1 MEYGQT
7 GFASL
12 ERSVKVIYDLTPTQQ
27 LLEILKRRELTKA
40 ERAIVREQIGRYY
53 AKKLVRLQ
61 QHLFEALEMRRTE
74 ELDPFEVDEYIH
86 RYHKQS
92 QELYVYIN
100 TRSHSNASLPIW
112 LAAIEADEQGR
123 NVWQPRTMLPH
134 EEQHS

>member
-1 MEYGQT
+1 M
-7 GFASL
+7 
-12 ERSVKVIYDLTPTQQ
+12 IYDLTPAQQ
-27 LLEILKRRELTKA
+27 LLEILKQRELTKA
-40 ERAIVREQIGRYY
+40 ERAIAREQIGRYY
-53 AKKLVRLQ
+53 AKKLASLQ
-61 QHLFEALEMRRTE
+61 QHLFESLEKRRTG

-134 EEQHS
+134 EEQPS